1 MAATGAGDGTWHMG
15 PVPVEVRDGVVRT
28 LDGVLA
34 GSVLTMR
41 DAIRNAVRLSIPL
54 EEAVDAATRVPA
66 RAARRVDV
74 GTLTPGALA
83 DAVVLDGD
91 LEVTRVLVGGVER
104 G

>member
-1 MAATGAGDGTWHMG
+1 
-15 PVPVEVRDGVVRT
+15 VVRT

-41 DAIRNAVRLSIPL
+41 DAVANAIALGISF

-66 RAARRVDV
+66 RAARRSDV
-74 GTLTPGALA
+74 GELKPGARA
-83 DAVVLDGD
+83 DIVVLNDD
-91 LEVTRVLVGGVER
+91 LQVTRVLVAGLER